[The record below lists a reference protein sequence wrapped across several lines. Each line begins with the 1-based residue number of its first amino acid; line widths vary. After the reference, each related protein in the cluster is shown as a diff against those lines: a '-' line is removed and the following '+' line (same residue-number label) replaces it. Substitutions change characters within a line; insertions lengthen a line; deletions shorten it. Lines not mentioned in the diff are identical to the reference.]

1 MKKRRQTYEAK
12 LEKFINKNA
21 DDSKMIE
28 IQERKKMKIGV
39 NFKKK
44 I

>member
-1 MKKRRQTYEAK
+1 MKKRRQTYETK

-21 DDSKMIE
+21 DDTKMIE
-28 IQERKKMKIGV
+28 IQERKKMKIGD

-44 I
+44 N